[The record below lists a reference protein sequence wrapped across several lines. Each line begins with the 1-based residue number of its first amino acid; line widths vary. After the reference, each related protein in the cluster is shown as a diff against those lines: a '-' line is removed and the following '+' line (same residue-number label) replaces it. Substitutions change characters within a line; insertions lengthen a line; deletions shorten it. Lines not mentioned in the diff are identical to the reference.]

1 MNIPKQISPARC
13 GTDQAGLKA
22 DSLPLK
28 RADDLNLGDLI
39 LFANWDGVE
48 VREVMSLAWE
58 GEDVLM
64 SLAQVGVSAPTG
76 RPASNVST
84 SPGNTFRVIA

>member
-13 GTDQAGLKA
+13 GTDQMGVKA

-28 RADDLNLGDLI
+28 RADDLNLGDLV

-48 VREVMSLAWE
+48 LREVISLAWE
-58 GEDVLM
+58 GEDVLISM
-64 SLAQVGVSAPTG
+64 SRIGVPS
-76 RPASNVST
+76 PAATEVST